1 MLTKG
6 QVFTYDFFIALGIF
20 FTILG
25 ILVSYWYYYSLQ
37 FSEVEEKNEAF
48 KNLIK
53 ASQIW
58 FSEGY
63 PPYWDLSNVVE
74 IGLSNEG
81 KINSTKLSFLEN
93 LSESEFLSK
102 LNLGKYRVKY
112 EVYEDSDLI
121 FAYPNRSFSASEI
134 LTLERFGVLNGSIV
148 KIKTY
153 LWKP

>member
-1 MLTKG
+1 MSIKG
-6 QVFTYDFFIALGIF
+6 QAFTYDFFIALGIF
-20 FTILG
+20 FAILS
-25 ILVSYWYYYSLQ
+25 ILSTYWYYYTLQ
-37 FSEVEEKNEAF
+37 FSEIEEKNEAF
-48 KNLIK
+48 NSLVK

-63 PPYWDLSNVVE
+63 PVYWDLNNIVE

-81 KINSTKLSFLEN
+81 RINSTKLSFLEN
-93 LSESEFLSK
+93 LNETEFLKK
-102 LNLGKYRVKY
+102 LNFGNYRVKY
-112 EVYEDSDLI
+112 EVYEDSKLI
-121 FAYPNRSFSASEI
+121 FSYPNSSFWASEI